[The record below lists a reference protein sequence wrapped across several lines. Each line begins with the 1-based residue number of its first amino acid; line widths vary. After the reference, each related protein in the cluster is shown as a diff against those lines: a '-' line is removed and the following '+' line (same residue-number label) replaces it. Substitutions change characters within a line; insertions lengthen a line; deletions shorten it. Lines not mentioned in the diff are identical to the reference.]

1 MTRFAVRTWLVPL
14 VVLGFGCA
22 ARPPQ
27 PAIVQ
32 GTLAEDPPGPPRVEF
47 ATHIRPIL
55 ERCQPCHFEGGV
67 MYERL
72 PFDQPQTVHLLGDKL
87 FTRIHDEQERDLIR
101 AFLASEPQTQTP

>member
-1 MTRFAVRTWLVPL
+1 MTRFAVRTWLAPL
-14 VVLGFGCA
+14 VVLCSGCA

-32 GTLAEDPPGPPRVEF
+32 STLAEDPPGPPRVEF
-47 ATHIRPIL
+47 ATNIRPIL

-72 PFDQPQTVHLLGDKL
+72 PFDRPETVHLLGDKL
-87 FTRIHDEQERDLIR
+87 FTRIHDERERGLIS
-101 AFLASEPQTQTP
+101 AFLASGPQTHAP